1 MKQKIGRYFVNTR
14 RNNALTPR
22 QQVLTALHFLG
33 NGCQYHVNGQ
43 THGISKST
51 VLRCVHRL
59 SRLISFHI
67 MPLYI
72 RWPTNSI
79 FIEQEFFD
87 LAGFPNVKGAVDGT
101 IVHIDAPKIGE
112 PLFVGR
118 DNKHSINTLI
128 VSGPKNQ
135 IFFVSAKSPG
145 SFHDARALR
154 VSNVW
159 KSWHIERWRPGK
171 SMCYGKTARMYSVQS
186 IFYTLVWI
194 IIIKFKK
201 LFLTVGNDEDSI
213 ILGDSAYPLTSWLIP
228 PTIRAASVNSRR
240 LTLAVEHYQ
249 SAHRR
254 TRFIVER
261 TIGIL
266 KEEFPCLNHMRIKS
280 TERIVA
286 VIYSCATLHNM
297 QNHFRRGSYAYD
309 TVLNRIAQLPLA
321 DGDGVDNGWRRR
333 WAK

>member
-1 MKQKIGRYFVNTR
+1 MNSDSSDDNDSDDGYNWPNYVRVYPRRLRVIHPRINFHLHEAIFRQSFRVDKEVVIQLEQILGRYLVNTR

-22 QQVLTALHFLG
+22 QQILTALHFLG

-154 VSNVW
+154 VSNLW

-171 SMCYGKTARMYSVQS
+171 SMCHGKTARMYSVQS
-186 IFYTLVWI
+186 IF
-194 IIIKFKK
+194 
-201 LFLTVGNDEDSI
+201 
-213 ILGDSAYPLTSWLIP
+213 
-228 PTIRAASVNSRR
+228 
-240 LTLAVEHYQ
+240 
-249 SAHRR
+249 
-254 TRFIVER
+254 
-261 TIGIL
+261 
-266 KEEFPCLNHMRIKS
+266 
-280 TERIVA
+280 
-286 VIYSCATLHNM
+286 
-297 QNHFRRGSYAYD
+297 
-309 TVLNRIAQLPLA
+309 
-321 DGDGVDNGWRRR
+321 
-333 WAK
+333 